1 MVPSTLS
8 PLINPSFHRRNPSRP
23 ILSSPPPPRSPA
35 RRFRCAAKPSGR
47 SWDSNAEF
55 FRTRRFEVRD
65 DPGWGFW
72 KRGRRRWWSDEA
84 EFDDDVDDDDDDDDD
99 EIDQPWERIWIFKVF
114 KAYGFLLPAIIASM
128 LLATGPKA
136 FLMALALPL
145 GQSAL
150 SLAFEKVW
158 GNSSE
163 GERARQK
170 TKEKP
175 FRRSTSASDFKWRD
189 EEDGAQGY
197 RSWVSG
203 DVGMDDQGDDVVSHP
218 PRSFGGWDELD
229 RQEGSTKR
237 TTRRHRPI
245 TMTGSSSENT
255 SEDRGKLSG
264 NVKYRDAPLFL
275 RLLIAVFPFL
285 GSWTRML

>member
-1 MVPSTLS
+1 
-8 PLINPSFHRRNPSRP
+8 
-23 ILSSPPPPRSPA
+23 
-35 RRFRCAAKPSGR
+35 
-47 SWDSNAEF
+47 
-55 FRTRRFEVRD
+55 
-65 DPGWGFW
+65 
-72 KRGRRRWWSDEA
+72 
-84 EFDDDVDDDDDDDDD
+84 
-99 EIDQPWERIWIFKVF
+99 
-114 KAYGFLLPAIIASM
+114 M

-163 GERARQK
+163 EERARQK
-170 TKEKP
+170 TKKRP
-175 FRRSTSASDFKWRD
+175 FRKSTSASGYEWQD

-203 DVGMDDQGDDVVSHP
+203 DVGVDDEGDDVVSRP

-229 RQEGSTKR
+229 WQEGSTKR
-237 TTRRHRPI
+237 TTKRQRPI
-245 TMTGSSSENT
+245 TMTRSSSDNT

-275 RLLIAVFPFL
+275 RLLVAVFPFL